1 LRRRLRQQRAELVA
15 SVSRQHVP
23 RAKVG
28 LDHPHEAA
36 MANPRAP
43 SAPVRSSVSETSRAW
58 FRPKWISEEDIVTM

>member
-1 LRRRLRQQRAELVA
+1 
-15 SVSRQHVP
+15 
-23 RAKVG
+23 
-28 LDHPHEAA
+28 